1 MKKTTILIHH
11 RFLDDALKTLHEEG
25 LMQISEITREE
36 AEETYELQPATIH
49 PETTI
54 CTNYQQRLKDLVK
67 ILSKHQRKEKGIKAM
82 LNPTLPEVSEVEDIT
97 SEELYSDIEST
108 LAEFEK
114 PILKHHHRLEHIKE
128 RLNLLTGHMETLG
141 HFKSFQFSLHDLGI
155 SSSLIIKAGIT
166 EDLTQLK
173 KAVSS
178 HDLLTV
184 YHHQIKKGKKPVWSV
199 LLIGHI
205 TAKKHMDR
213 ISSSYLTDLDLPKM
227 NATPQEA
234 ISTFKQEMKRL
245 KKEQK
250 HIVSEL
256 RSMGQQ
262 HLHYIRV
269 LHEQIRI
276 EQMRKEIRQSFAQS
290 QSTLLIKGWVKSED
304 ANRLEHS
311 IDESTKSHAVITFQT
326 PSANPD
332 YPPTDI
338 KTPKWA
344 EGFKTLVELFAV
356 PRYNEINPTIIMG
369 IFFVIFFGVM
379 LGDAG
384 YGIILLILS
393 LVGYLKFGKYSPM
406 IKSWSIMGIMLGGVT
421 TLVGVL
427 TYSIFGNLIHM
438 ILLGDSST
446 QLLYQF
452 NLFGVQFPIDS
463 LKDPITILTT
473 ALILGLVHL
482 NIGIILG
489 LYQAYKRRQYKEML
503 TEKLCW
509 IPLQIGGGL
518 LIGYFILD
526 WVVPDPLF
534 TIAGILVV
542 IGLIQ
547 LLYASGPV
555 GFFDIT
561 GYVGDWLSY
570 ARLLALGLATAGMA
584 LAFNVVSSLLG
595 EMIPFVGI
603 IITILLLLVLHV
615 VNLAISAL
623 GAGVHSLRLQ
633 YVEFFNRFYEG
644 GGSMF
649 SPFQTKRTYTQLKK
663 DKNP

>member
-1 MKKTTILIHH
+1 
-11 RFLDDALKTLHEEG
+11 
-25 LMQISEITREE
+25 MQISEINREE
-36 AEETYELQPATIH
+36 AEKTYDLQPSTVH

-54 CTNYQQRLKDLVK
+54 CTTYQQRLKDLIK
-67 ILSKHQRKEKGIKAM
+67 ILSKHQKKEKGLAAM
-82 LNPTLPEVSEVEDIT
+82 LNPTLPEVSEVEDIS

-114 PILKHHHRLEHIKE
+114 PVLKQHHRLENIKE
-128 RLNLLTGHMETLG
+128 RLNLLNGHIENIG
-141 HFKSFQFSLHDLGI
+141 QFSPFHFNLNDLGL
-155 SSSLIIKAGIT
+155 SSYLIIKAGIT
-166 EDLTQLK
+166 EDLDALNQ
-173 KAVSS
+173 AVSS
-178 HDLLTV
+178 HDLIAM
-184 YHHQIKKGKKPVWSV
+184 YDHQIKKGKKPVWSI

-205 TAKKHMDR
+205 TTKKDMDR
-213 ISSSYLTDLDLPKM
+213 ICSSYLFDIELPKM
-227 NATPQEA
+227 NSTPREA

-250 HIVSEL
+250 NIVSEL
-256 RSMGQQ
+256 RSIGQQ
-262 HLHYIRV
+262 HLHYMRV

-276 EQMRKEIRQSFAQS
+276 ERMRKEIKQSFAQT
-290 QSTLLIKGWVKSED
+290 QSTILIKGWVKSED
-304 ANRLEHS
+304 STHLEKI
-311 IDESTKSHAVITFQT
+311 IDESTKNHAIISFQN
-326 PSANPD
+326 PSPNPD

-406 IKSWSIMGIMLGGVT
+406 IRSWSIMGLMLGGVT
-421 TLVGVL
+421 TIVGFL

-452 NLFGVQFPIDS
+452 NLLGIQFPIDS

-489 LYQAYKRRQYKEML
+489 LYQAYKRKQYKEML

-603 IITILLLLVLHV
+603 VITILLLLVLHV

-649 SPFQTKRTYTQLKK
+649 TPFQTKRTYTQLKK